1 MLFSER
7 SSLLARAALGSSLS
21 AGLAAVLV
29 VAPLASAQSQLP
41 ACPPPANQEYLL
53 LVRGKTEAE
62 RSEIASILPADNP
75 VLVCQYRDET
85 LVRASGFT
93 SLETANAWATYLTT
107 VEGFESF
114 VSKPSGQE
122 VAAQP
127 SGPPNTQVGSQPS
140 SQASNQAS
148 NQTNSSQ
155 TAASSSGAVAYQ
167 PSRLA
172 SGYAVLVNYGDQ
184 PEIAAAVG
192 QIVRPV
198 GLAVYRQQ
206 AYLLAD
212 YTNNADSA
220 AATLQ
225 RLSDAH
231 LTAILVDAQEVVRLT
246 AEVAR

>member
-29 VAPLASAQSQLP
+29 TAPLASAQSQLP

-85 LVRASGFT
+85 LVRAGGFS

-114 VSKPSGQE
+114 VSKPSSQE
-122 VAAQP
+122 VATQP
-127 SGPPNTQVGSQPS
+127 SGPPDTQASSQTNSQPS
-140 SQASNQAS
+140 NQTASQTS
-148 NQTNSSQ
+148 NQTA
-155 TAASSSGAVAYQ
+155 TSSSGAVAYQ

-172 SGYAVLVNYGDQ
+172 SGYAVLVNYGDR
-184 PEIAAAVG
+184 PEIAAAVRK
-192 QIVRPV
+192 IVRPV

-212 YTNNADSA
+212 YSNDADSA

-231 LTAILVDAQEVVRLT
+231 LTAVLVDAKEVVRLT
-246 AEVAR
+246 AEVTH

>member
-1 MLFSER
+1 MLFPER
-7 SSLLARAALGSSLS
+7 SSLLARAALSSSLS

-29 VAPLASAQSQLP
+29 TAPLASAQSQLP
-41 ACPPPANQEYLL
+41 TCPPPANQEYLL

-85 LVRASGFT
+85 LVRAGGFS

-114 VSKPSGQE
+114 VSKPSSQE
-122 VAAQP
+122 VATQP
-127 SGPPNTQVGSQPS
+127 SGPPDTQASSQTNSQPS
-140 SQASNQAS
+140 NQTASQTS
-148 NQTNSSQ
+148 NQTA
-155 TAASSSGAVAYQ
+155 TSSSGAVAYQ

-172 SGYAVLVNYGDQ
+172 SGYAVLVNYGDR
-184 PEIAAAVG
+184 PEIAAAVRK
-192 QIVRPV
+192 IVRPV

-212 YTNNADSA
+212 YSNDADSA

-231 LTAILVDAQEVVRLT
+231 LTAVLVDAKEVVRLT
-246 AEVAR
+246 AEVTH

>member
-1 MLFSER
+1 M
-7 SSLLARAALGSSLS
+7 ARAALGSSLS

-29 VAPLASAQSQLP
+29 TAPLASAQSQLP

-85 LVRASGFT
+85 LVRAGGFT

-114 VSKPSGQE
+114 VSQPSGQE

-127 SGPPNTQVGSQPS
+127 SGPPDTQVGSQTN
-140 SQASNQAS
+140 SQPS
-148 NQTNSSQ
+148 NQTASQTGNQ

-172 SGYAVLVNYGDQ
+172 SGYAVLVNYGDR

-192 QIVRPV
+192 KIVRPV

-212 YTNNADSA
+212 YTNDADSA

-225 RLSDAH
+225 RLSDAQ
-231 LTAILVDAQEVVRLT
+231 LTAVLVDAKEVVRLT
-246 AEVAR
+246 AEVTH

>member
-1 MLFSER
+1 MLFSYR
-7 SSLLARAALGSSLS
+7 LFLLAYAVMGSSLS
-21 AGLAAVLV
+21 AGLVAALPM
-29 VAPLASAQSQLP
+29 APASAQSRLP

-53 LVRGKTEAE
+53 LVRGETAAE
-62 RSEIASILPADNP
+62 RSEIASILPEANS
-75 VLVCQYRDET
+75 VLVCQYLDET
-85 LVRASGFT
+85 LVRAGGFT
-93 SLETANAWATYLTT
+93 SLETVNAWATYMAT

-114 VSKPSGQE
+114 VSKPSGQ
-122 VAAQP
+122 VAVQP
-127 SGPPNTQVGSQPS
+127 SGPLDAEVGSQTS
-140 SQASNQAS
+140 I
-148 NQTNSSQ
+148 QTSSQ
-155 TAASSSGAVAYQ
+155 TSAGSSGTVAYQ

-172 SGYAVLVNYGDQ
+172 SGYAVLVNYGDR
-184 PEIAAAVG
+184 PEIATAVG

-225 RLSDAH
+225 RLSDAQ
-231 LTAILVDAQEVVRLT
+231 LTAILVDAQEVVRLS

>member
-1 MLFSER
+1 MLFLDR
-7 SSLLARAALGSSLS
+7 SSLWACAALGSGLS
-21 AGLAAVLV
+21 ASLTAMLV

-41 ACPPPANQEYLL
+41 ACPPPASQEYLL

-75 VLVCQYRDET
+75 VLVCQYRNET
-85 LVRASGFT
+85 LVRAGGFT
-93 SLETANAWATYLTT
+93 SLETANAWASYLTT

-122 VAAQP
+122 VATQP
-127 SGPPNTQVGSQPS
+127 SGSPDTQVGSQTS
-140 SQASNQAS
+140 HQASS
-148 NQTNSSQ
+148 QTNSSQ
-155 TAASSSGAVAYQ
+155 TTASSSSAVAYQ

-172 SGYAVLVNYGDQ
+172 SGYAVLVNYGDR

-192 QIVRPV
+192 KIVRPV

-212 YTNNADSA
+212 YTTNADSA

-225 RLSDAH
+225 RLSNAQ
-231 LTAILVDAQEVVRLT
+231 LTAVLVDAKEVVRLT
-246 AEVAR
+246 TEVTH